1 MAHAALLRNRAFLA
15 LWLGESVSAMGD
27 RINTLGLVL
36 LMYELTGS
44 GLAVGTFTLVQAV
57 PTLALGLVAGVV
69 VDRYP
74 RKAILILSNI
84 FRGLLVLTLPLARG
98 MTHLYLVAFALSC
111 ATAFFT
117 PALQASLPSVV
128 GTADLLSANGL
139 LKLTRETML
148 MIGAALGG
156 LLVAQFGGSAAF
168 VINALTFFFAA
179 TCVAVVRLSPP
190 SSPFSGTGRRR
201 VLWGEIL
208 EGLGFLRRQGAL
220 ISIQAIALLFAAASG
235 MTGPLVVVLTK
246 GRLNLGA
253 QGFGYVLAVMSAGA
267 LAGAALAG
275 WLGAHFS
282 PGRLLRWSL
291 LIFGAALLGAA
302 STTNPALGLGAFT
315 LYGLSGVVGGIAY
328 QTAVQAMTPD
338 ALRGRVLSSL
348 GLTYTLMSLLALIL
362 GGGLSD
368 RFGVQSVFVLAG
380 ALALVSS
387 VLAWRL
393 GREV

>member
-1 MAHAALLRNRAFLA
+1 MLRNRGFVA
-15 LWLGESVSAMGD
+15 LWLGESISAMGD

-36 LMYELTGS
+36 LVYELTGS

-57 PTLALGLVAGVV
+57 PTLILGLVAGAV

-98 MTHLYLVAFALSC
+98 MTLLYLVGFALSS
-111 ATAFFT
+111 AAAFFT

-148 MIGAALGG
+148 MIGAGLGG
-156 LLVAQFGGSAAF
+156 LLVAQLGGSAAF

-179 TCVAVVRLSPP
+179 ACAAVVRLSPP
-190 SSPFSGTGRRR
+190 SPPLSEIGRRR

-208 EGLGFLRRQGAL
+208 EGFSFLRRQGAL
-220 ISIQAIALLFAAASG
+220 ISIQALALLFAAASG
-235 MTGPLVVVLTK
+235 MTGPLVVVL
-246 GRLNLGA
+246 A
-253 QGFGYVLAVMSAGA
+253 QEHFGLDARGFGFVLSAMSAGA
-267 LAGAALAG
+267 LAGAALTG
-275 WLGAHFS
+275 WLSGRFLPS
-282 PGRLLRWSL
+282 RLLTISMAA
-291 LIFGAALLGAA
+291 FGLALLGAA
-302 STTNPALGLGAFT
+302 GMTGLSPALAFFG

-348 GLTYTLMSLLALIL
+348 GLTYTLMSLLTLML

-368 RFGVQSVFVLAG
+368 RFGVQSVFMLAG

-393 GREV
+393 GREL